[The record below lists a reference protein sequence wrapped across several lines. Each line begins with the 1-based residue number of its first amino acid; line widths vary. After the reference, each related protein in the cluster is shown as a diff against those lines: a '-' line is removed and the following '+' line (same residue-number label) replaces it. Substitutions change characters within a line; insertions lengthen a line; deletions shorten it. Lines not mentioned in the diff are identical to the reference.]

1 MAKSKYKHVRRN
13 GRSVFIDTTTGKEV
27 PFGSRPYKSLLARL
41 KALPQHV
48 VDQTKRAAT
57 DIGDNIVYSDRL
69 DNKGRLQTRAQARVN
84 TPHKGPG
91 GDPSGSG
98 RGQAQQRTKKPK
110 PGSNPERGAAYR
122 TGKRKTERQIAAE
135 QAAAAR
141 RKTNNSSSSSSSSTS
156 RSRSSSKP
164 TPTKPTPTKPAA
176 TKPAATKKSK
186 TSTYKAHGSDLH
198 IGRHRTLAEHR
209 AAVAAQKKK
218 NTNKPSSSNSTAKK
232 VSRLAQVLAGK
243 KGLASKKK
251 DRRMSGRL
259 PSNRNTA

>member
-27 PFGSRPYKSLLARL
+27 TFGSRPYKSLLARL

-48 VDQTKRAAT
+48 VDQTKRAAQ

-84 TPHKGPG
+84 TPPKGPG

-98 RGQAQQRTKKPK
+98 RGQAQQRTKPPK
-110 PGSNPERGAAYR
+110 PAGRKPNKANDKLKPGMNPR
-122 TGKRKTERQIAAE
+122 TNKPYSESPGKP
-135 QAAAAR
+135 
-141 RKTNNSSSSSSSSTS
+141 SSPPASPPT
-156 RSRSSSKP
+156 RSSSPSKP
-164 TPTKPTPTKPAA
+164 SKPSKPAR
-176 TKPAATKKSK
+176 KPQSKDMDENYRAWAKANPKLALKVKKGQAG
-186 TSTYKAHGSDLH
+186 YKA
-198 IGRHRTLAEHR
+198 INN
-209 AAVAAQKKK
+209 KP
-218 NTNKPSSSNSTAKK
+218 KPSSSNSTAKK

-251 DRRMSGRL
+251 DRRMSGRTL
-259 PSNRNTA
+259 SNRNTA